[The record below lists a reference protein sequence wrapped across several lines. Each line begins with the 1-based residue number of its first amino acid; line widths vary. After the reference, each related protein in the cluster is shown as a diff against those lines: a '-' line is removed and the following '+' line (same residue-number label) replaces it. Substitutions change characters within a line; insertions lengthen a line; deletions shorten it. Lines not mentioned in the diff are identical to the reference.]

1 MISCDWLTYMF
12 ATVWVSVLHVTSTA
26 ELPASV
32 LLMPLSQ
39 MTRPA
44 ISTTA
49 TCTYTCQ
56 LHTVHRCHHLSC
68 HLCPAVTPAVNPR
81 SSASLPLWVSSWNWQ
96 LAQSVRKC
104 PRLGGATDVRKSRP
118 TEKAPSDLIKG
129 AASRCPLPP
138 PRGLCGRR
146 GRRMLLTLLCWN
158 TETSTIA
165 RTGDWRQLRP
175 GM

>member
-1 MISCDWLTYMF
+1 MF
-12 ATVWVSVLHVTSTA
+12 ATVCVSVLHATTTA

-32 LLMPLSQ
+32 LLTPLSQ
-39 MTRPA
+39 MTHCHLYR
-44 ISTTA
+44 
-49 TCTYTCQ
+49 CQ
-56 LHTVHRCHHLSC
+56 LYRCHPHTVHRCHHVSC
-68 HLCPAVTPAVNPR
+68 HLCPAVTPAANPARQHR
-81 SSASLPLWVSSWNWQ
+81 SRYGFLPGTGSR
-96 LAQSVRKC
+96 QSVRKC
-104 PRLGGATDVRKSRP
+104 PRLGRATDVRKSRP